1 MKNLL
6 YIGNKLAETN
16 KTVTTID
23 TLSKKL
29 CDEGYNVVSVSDK
42 KNKIFRLF
50 DMLLHIIK
58 YRKQVDY
65 VLIDTYSTLNFYY
78 AYLCAVLCKFLNLKY
93 VPILH
98 GGNLPERL
106 KTSPKL
112 CNTIFKNAAI
122 NIAPSLYIKLIFEDF
137 GFVNIIYIP
146 NSIDIGKYRFKNRA
160 FKQVKLLWVRSFSK
174 IYNPLLAVK
183 VVKALKDD
191 HIEATLCMVG
201 PDKDGSLQAS
211 KTLAKKLQVDVK
223 FTGKLSKEA
232 WITLSEDYNIFIN
245 TTNFDNMPVSVIEAM
260 ALGLPV
266 ISTQVGGMPFL
277 IEHGVD
283 GMLVNPNDEAAFVNA
298 IKTLMSQE
306 NKAEKIAEL
315 ARKKVENFDWEV
327 IKKQWLNVLS

>member
-6 YIGNKLAETN
+6 YIGNKLQGLHT
-16 KTVTTID
+16 TVTTIS
-23 TLSKKL
+23 TLSNNLKKA
-29 CDEGYNVVSVSDK
+29 GYNVIIASGK
-42 KNKIFRLF
+42 KNQAIRLL
-50 DMLLHIIK
+50 DMLFHIVK

-78 AYLCAVLCKFLNLKY
+78 AYLCAVFCRFLNLKY

-112 CNTIFKNAAI
+112 SKAIFKNAAV
-122 NIAPSLYIKLIFEDF
+122 NIAPSLYIKSIFEDF
-137 GFVNIIYIP
+137 GFVNITCIP
-146 NSIDIGKYRFKNRA
+146 NFIDIETYCFKKRE
-160 FKQVKLLWVRSFSK
+160 FKKVKLLWVRSFSK

-183 VVKALKDD
+183 VVKALKDVN
-191 HIEATLCMVG
+191 IEATLCMVG
-201 PDKDGSLQAS
+201 PDKDGSLQAT
-211 KTLAKKLQVDVK
+211 KKLAKKLHVDVK

-232 WITLSEDYNIFIN
+232 WITLSKDYNIFIN

-277 IEHGVD
+277 IEDGVD
-283 GMLVNPNDEAAFVNA
+283 GILVKSNDEAAFVKA

-306 NKAEKIAEL
+306 DKTKKIAEL

-327 IKKQWLNVLS
+327 VKKQWLNVLS